1 MKIAEDELLL
11 GRRRTCGS
19 RLSTCPSG
27 LSTCRSRLSTCANW
41 QTNQGEDQDEQ
52 HTKHGN
58 NDDASAKGGQAV
70 DPPVSRPE
78 LLIASFEVRRADS

>member
-11 GRRRTCGS
+11 SRRRTC
-19 RLSTCPSG
+19 RSG
-27 LSTCRSRLSTCANW
+27 LSTCRSRLSTYANW

-70 DPPVSRPE
+70 DQPG
-78 LLIASFEVRRADS
+78 RATYREF